1 MDQEPKNGMELRIL
15 LIGSGGI
22 GTITA
27 LNLEACSPGLGNAGR
42 VSVTAVLRSNYKIVS
57 ERGFRIESC
66 DHGDF
71 AYWRPTTI
79 LPSIPDVSKDNLA
92 PFHYIIITT
101 KNNPDVPPPLPTL
114 IAPAVTANWSTI
126 VLIQNGINIE
136 KPFITAFPTNIILSG
151 VSRMGAAEP
160 ELGHITQ
167 DDPDR
172 LYIGAFHN
180 PSIKDPTVES
190 DVAQDFVR
198 LYNLSGKAKCEY
210 NADIAFVR
218 WRKLLYNCVWNPICA
233 LTDLDTGRFRLAFP
247 PSIPKEESP
256 LETLVRPAM
265 HEVRAVAKAA
275 AGVEL
280 AEGLVDEMIAADPI
294 EIFCVPS
301 MLQDVRKG
309 QYVEVENILGEVV
322 REGRRTGVPT
332 PTVSVLYALLK
343 ARQWGTMEKAG
354 LVDAKEEMKKLEGQ

>member
-1 MDQEPKNGMELRIL
+1 MDREPKVGHELRVLI
-15 LIGSGGI
+15 IGSGGI

-27 LNLEACSPGLGNAGR
+27 LNLESCNPGLA
-42 VSVTAVLRSNYKIVS
+42 VTAVLRSNYKTVA
-57 ERGFRIESC
+57 EKGFRIESC
-66 DHGDF
+66 DHGNF
-71 AYWRPTTI
+71 PSWRPTTI
-79 LPSIPDVSKDNLA
+79 LPAIPDVAKENLP

-101 KNNPDVPPPLPTL
+101 KNNPDVPPPLPAL

-136 KPFITAFPTNIILSG
+136 TPFLTAFPTNILLSG

-180 PSIKDPTVES
+180 PALKDPTVASE
-190 DVAQDFVR
+190 VAQGFVN

-247 PSIPKEESP
+247 PSIPKEQSP

-280 AEGLVDEMIAADPI
+280 DHELVDEMIATDPI

-309 QYVEVENILGEVV
+309 RFVEVENILGEVV
-322 REGRRTGVPT
+322 REGTRAGVAT
-332 PTVSVLYALLK
+332 PTIGILYALLK
-343 ARQWGTMEKAG
+343 ARQWATMEKAG
-354 LVDAKEEMKKLEGQ
+354 LVDAKEEIKKLQGQ